1 MEIVFKFPFVRR
13 GHSKAANGLSYVFAR
28 VRTYASNALLANPTA
43 VMLGDIV
50 CGVTAANY
58 GGKGLANLGVW
69 KLSDVHEWQR
79 MAPETF
85 IAPHEYDFTDWVVEW
100 LPCLGGRGFAVD
112 APDENRILGVRL
124 LPPGA
129 DPHDFVQAKRE
140 RMNKADEDAA
150 AAGRAPPPRPARQ
163 VNFLPT
169 SYVRPRRGRSL
180 SRNRENSPAPAA
192 VPKAVPKA
200 P

>member
-58 GGKGLANLGVW
+58 GGRGLANLGVW
-69 KLSDVHEWQR
+69 KLSDVRERQR

-85 IAPHEYDFTDWVVEW
+85 IAPHEYDFTDWVAE
-100 LPCLGGRGFAVD
+100 
-112 APDENRILGVRL
+112 
-124 LPPGA
+124 
-129 DPHDFVQAKRE
+129 
-140 RMNKADEDAA
+140 
-150 AAGRAPPPRPARQ
+150 
-163 VNFLPT
+163 
-169 SYVRPRRGRSL
+169 
-180 SRNRENSPAPAA
+180 
-192 VPKAVPKA
+192 
-200 P
+200 